1 MTFVLL
7 FRLRIDSAGLLEEK
21 KRYKI
26 IIDERCVIC
35 ESDAEE
41 DVEHL
46 LVTCGKFERD
56 RWVVAD
62 EVSRTVGVGKWLEEY
77 RKVCKEGK
85 VAVGKRCG
93 GSK

>member
-1 MTFVLL
+1 MLFMLL

-26 IIDERCVIC
+26 IIDDWCVIC
-35 ESDAEE
+35 ESDTEE

-46 LVTCGKFERD
+46 LVTCGKYEKD

-62 EVSRTVGVGKWLEEY
+62 EVS
-77 RKVCKEGK
+77 
-85 VAVGKRCG
+85 
-93 GSK
+93 

>member
-1 MTFVLL
+1 MTFKLL
-7 FRLRIDSAGLLEEK
+7 FRLRIDSAGLLEEN
-21 KRYKI
+21 RRCKI

-56 RWVVAD
+56 Q
-62 EVSRTVGVGKWLEEY
+62 
-77 RKVCKEGK
+77 
-85 VAVGKRCG
+85 
-93 GSK
+93 